1 MTLSPIPVE
10 LTWGVDGIDAD
21 SYVVVPVVVIGTVVD
36 TTALLGIVSGSFCKV
51 GGPPF
56 HNGTHSD
63 TISGSLLPSSN

>member
-21 SYVVVPVVVIGTVVD
+21 SIAVVPVVVMGIVVD
-36 TTALLGIVSGSFCKV
+36 ITALLGIASGLFCEV

-56 HNGTHSD
+56 NNGTHSD
-63 TISGSLLPSSN
+63 IISGSLSSSH